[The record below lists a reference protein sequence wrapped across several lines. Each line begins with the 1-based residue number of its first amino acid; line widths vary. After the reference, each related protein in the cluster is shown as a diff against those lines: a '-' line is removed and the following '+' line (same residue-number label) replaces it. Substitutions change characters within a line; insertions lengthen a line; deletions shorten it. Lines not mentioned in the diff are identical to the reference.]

1 MLESKIERALELK
14 LFKEIKIIQE
24 KISRTYKDIS
34 CIYHK
39 MALISVRNKNKQLAI
54 EQLTQSIETDRDN
67 AESYYQLSKL
77 TSGKKSKKYLDQAID
92 IDPEYSIQA

>member
-1 MLESKIERALELK
+1 ML
-14 LFKEIKIIQE
+14 QE
-24 KISRTYKDIS
+24 KMAHTYKDIS
-34 CIYHK
+34 SIYHK
-39 MALISVRNKNKQLAI
+39 MALISVRNKNKKLAI

-77 TSGKKSKKYLDQAID
+77 TSGKKSRKYLEQAID